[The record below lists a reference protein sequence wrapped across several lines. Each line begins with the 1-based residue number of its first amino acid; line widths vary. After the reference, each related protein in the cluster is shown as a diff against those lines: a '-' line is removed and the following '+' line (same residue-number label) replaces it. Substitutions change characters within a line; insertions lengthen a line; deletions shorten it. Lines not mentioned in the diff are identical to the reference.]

1 MPPAIEVR
9 GLTKVFYPA
18 RPFGAWLR
26 APWRRGE
33 PIRALEDISLTVN
46 AGEVFCLMG
55 SNGAGKTTLLKIL
68 TGLLLPTSGTVLIN
82 GQDVARISA
91 RLRSQVGF
99 ASSDRPGFYDQLTG
113 RQNLA
118 FFAALYGL
126 STRQAARRIAEL
138 TELLEIAAPDQ
149 PYQACSAGMKQRL
162 LLARALLHD
171 PPIVLLDEPAKS
183 LDPLR
188 AETLRALLHDRFA
201 RSGKTVLLTTHS
213 AAEAEACTGR
223 IAVLQRGGLK
233 ACGTVRDI
241 SAGDTLHAALKRL
254 CES

>member
-33 PIRALEDISLTVN
+33 PIRALDDVSMAIEP
-46 AGEVFCLMG
+46 GEVFCLMG

-68 TGLLLPTSGTVLIN
+68 TGLLLPTSGTVFIN
-82 GQDVARISA
+82 GQDAARIGA

-126 STRQAARRIAEL
+126 STRQAARRIGEL
-138 TELLEIAAPDQ
+138 TELLQITAPDQ

-162 LLARALLHD
+162 LLARALLHE
-171 PPIVLLDEPAKS
+171 PPIVLLDEPTKS
-183 LDPLR
+183 LDPLW
-188 AETLRALLHDRFA
+188 AETLRALLRDRFA

-213 AAEAEACTGR
+213 AEEAEACGGR
-223 IAVLQRGGLK
+223 IAVLRRGGLK
-233 ACGTVRDI
+233 ACGMVNDI
-241 SAGDTLHAALKRL
+241 AAGDTLHAALKRL